1 MDELSCKYVGSYA
14 LMKSCNKRN
23 PVPSSDTNLL
33 NPVWYSNLK
42 DGDVLHVCPQA
53 IPKFVSEVLPTIK
66 TRFILVTNASIMTI
80 PTDVKESLT
89 ILMHPLLIRWFAQNC
104 TSDYSKL
111 TRIPLG
117 LDYHTLKPEPK
128 TFVWSTPN
136 NAHKWGE
143 KKNPIDQER
152 DLLNIQKLAPTTR
165 ICKGYGNFQFLM
177 TTRFGKNDRTEA
189 FETIPKDLMFYEPTQ
204 TTRNNCWKNMVKYVF
219 VVSPQG
225 NGLDC
230 HRTWEALC
238 LGCYPIVKS
247 SGLDPLFEDLPV
259 WIVKEWSDIT
269 AESIKQKASE
279 FDSGTFK
286 LEKLTLKYW
295 QHVIQDAKS

>member
-14 LMKSCNKRN
+14 LMKSCSKRN
-23 PVPSSDTNLL
+23 PVSTSDTNLL

-42 DGDVLHVCPQA
+42 DGDILHVCPQA
-53 IPKFVSEVLPTIK
+53 IPKFVSEVLPEIK
-66 TRFILVTNASIMTI
+66 TKFILVTNASIMTI

-111 TRIPLG
+111 VRIPLG
-117 LDYHTLKPEPK
+117 LDYHSLRPEPK
-128 TFVWSTPN
+128 SFVWSTPN
-136 NAHKWGE
+136 NSHKWGD
-143 KKNPIDQER
+143 KKNPVDQER
-152 DLLNIQKLAPTTR
+152 DLINIQKSAPSTR

-189 FETIPKDLMFYEPTQ
+189 FETLPKEIMFYEPKQ
-204 TTRNNCWKNMVKYVF
+204 TTRNNCWKNMVKYAF

-238 LGCYPIVKS
+238 LGCYPIIKT
-247 SGLDPLFEDLPV
+247 SGLDPLFDDLPV
-259 WIVKEWSDIT
+259 WIINEWSDVT
-269 AESIKQKASE
+269 AETMKEKMAD
-279 FDSGTFK
+279 FGGRTFK

-295 QHVIQDAKS
+295 QDLIRCGN